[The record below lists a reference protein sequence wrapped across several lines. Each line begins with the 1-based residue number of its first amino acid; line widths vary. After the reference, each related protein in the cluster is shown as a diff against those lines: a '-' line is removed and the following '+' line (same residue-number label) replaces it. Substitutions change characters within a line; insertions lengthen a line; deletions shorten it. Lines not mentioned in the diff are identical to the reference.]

1 MPYFRVN
8 ETLDQ
13 RRRAPALQV
22 RNYHS
27 RVKAGLFARGAEGT
41 RRPALLD
48 LAAGRGADCAR
59 YRSFARVTAVDKDS
73 DALVELLRR
82 ASRSLPTCCVQCLQV
97 DMTDTVALGE
107 TFDVVSVMSA
117 LHYACEGRGRL
128 ERFAENVAR
137 HVRPGGAFIG
147 LDLDGA
153 AVRAALGSEGRRSF
167 TDWATLQLDGDSLWV
182 TIRSISDRAMREGL
196 LDWAAF
202 EHLMASHGFVTE
214 CTHLLSPDAEVVD
227 EDLRSFSRLHR
238 CWVMRKAP
246 TAAGPAPPAPGPRS
260 PAPAA
265 ARCSRPPAP
274 APASDPGPPPPPR

>member
-8 ETLDQ
+8 ETIEQ

-27 RVKAGLFARGAEGT
+27 RIKAGLFARGAESV
-41 RRPALLD
+41 RDPALLD

-59 YRSFARVTAVDKDS
+59 YKSFARVTAVDRDS
-73 DALVELLRR
+73 DALMELIRR

-97 DMTDTVALGE
+97 DMTDTVTLGE

-117 LHYACEGRGRL
+117 LHYACEGQGRL

-137 HVRPGGAFIG
+137 HLRPGGVFVG

-153 AVRAALGSEGRRSF
+153 AVRAALGDEGKRSF
-167 TDWATLQLDGDSLWV
+167 TDWATLELDGDALWV
-182 TIRSISDRAMREGL
+182 TIRSISDQSIREGL
-196 LDWAAF
+196 LDWEAF
-202 EHLMASHGFVTE
+202 ERLMASHGIITE
-214 CTHLLSPDAEVVD
+214 SSQLLCPGAEVAD

-238 CWVMRKAP
+238 CWVMRKVDQDAGAALLTCADSSC
-246 TAAGPAPPAPGPRS
+246 TAFTSTGTS
-260 PAPAA
+260 PL
-265 ARCSRPPAP
+265 
-274 APASDPGPPPPPR
+274 